1 MTINPEIPQDMWQGY
16 MAGQK
21 KIIENDN
28 HLLYNTPICGIYA
41 QLIYRRKCNL
51 KEKSTLNI
59 NGQLSLKNMIALVI
73 RLSIPAI
80 MAEVSSIIMQ
90 YIDAGMVGSLGEN
103 ATASIGIVST
113 TTWLIGGLC
122 ISAATGF
129 SVQVAQLIGAERDE
143 EARNVF
149 RQGLIVALIFGAI
162 LSVTAISISK
172 SLPVWLGGN
181 SDIHKEASRYFF
193 IYACALPATQL
204 RQLCG
209 SMLQCSG
216 DMKTPSIL
224 NILLC
229 VLDVIFNFIFI
240 FPTRT
245 VTIFGISIHIYGG
258 NLGVAGAALGTAA
271 AEVCVAVL
279 MLLAACVR
287 SKKLSFKY
295 GGHWKIRGRCM
306 KTAAKIAVPTA
317 FEHMI
322 MCGAQIVST
331 RIVAP
336 LGTAAVAA
344 NSLAVTAESFCYMPG
359 YGIGSAATTLV
370 GQSIG
375 MGRKDLARRFARASV
390 ILGMV
395 IMSFGAV
402 IMFFVAPL
410 MFSILTPS
418 PEVRRLGTEILRIE
432 VFAEPLYAA
441 SIVCSGALRGAGD
454 TLVPSI
460 LNFVSMWG
468 IRITMA
474 LVLVPYMGLHG
485 VWIAMCV
492 ELCIRGIMFLV
503 RLVREKWLKNR
514 VVVID

>member
-1 MTINPEIPQDMWQGY
+1 M
-16 MAGQK
+16 
-21 KIIENDN
+21 
-28 HLLYNTPICGIYA
+28 
-41 QLIYRRKCNL
+41 
-51 KEKSTLNI
+51 KEKLTLNL
-59 NGQLSLKNMIALVI
+59 NGQLSLKNMIAMVI

-80 MAEVSSIIMQ
+80 MAEISSVIMQ
-90 YIDAGMVGSLGEN
+90 YIDAGMVGSLGEK
-103 ATASIGIVST
+103 ATASIGLVST

-129 SVQVAQLIGAERDE
+129 SVQVAQLIGAGRDE

-149 RQGLIVALIFGAI
+149 RQALIVALVFGGL
-162 LSVTAISISK
+162 LSVTAISISGG
-172 SLPVWLGGN
+172 LPVWLGGN
-181 SDIHKEASRYFF
+181 TDIRHDASRYFL

-216 DMKTPSIL
+216 DMRTPSIL

-229 VLDVIFNFIFI
+229 VLDVVFNFIFI

-245 VTIFGISIHIYGG
+245 VTILGLSIHIYGA
-258 NLGVAGAALGTAA
+258 NLGVGGAALGTAA
-271 AEVCVAVL
+271 AEICVAAL
-279 MLLAACVR
+279 MFFAACVC
-287 SKKLSFKY
+287 SKKLAFKY
-295 GGHWKIRGRCM
+295 GGHWKIKGRCM
-306 KTAAKIAVPTA
+306 ITAAKIAVPTA
-317 FEHMI
+317 FEHTV
-322 MCGAQIVST
+322 MCGAQIAST

-336 LGTAAVAA
+336 LGTVAVAA

-390 ILGMV
+390 VLGMV
-395 IMSFGAV
+395 IMSCAAVVMFIGAPV
-402 IMFFVAPL
+402 I
-410 MFSILTPS
+410 FSMLTQS
-418 PEVRRLGTEILRIE
+418 TEVRQLGTQVLRIE
-432 VFAEPLYAA
+432 AFAEPLYSA

-468 IRITMA
+468 IRIT
-474 LVLVPYMGLHG
+474 LSLILVPYMGLHG
-485 VWIAMCV
+485 IWIAMCV
-492 ELCIRGIMFLV
+492 ELCIRGILFLV
-503 RLVREKWLKNR
+503 RLVREKWLNKR
-514 VVVID
+514 IIEMD

>member
-1 MTINPEIPQDMWQGY
+1 M
-16 MAGQK
+16 
-21 KIIENDN
+21 
-28 HLLYNTPICGIYA
+28 
-41 QLIYRRKCNL
+41 
-51 KEKSTLNI
+51 KEKLTLNL
-59 NGQLSLKNMIALVI
+59 NGQLSLKNMIAMVI

-80 MAEVSSIIMQ
+80 MAEISSVIMQ
-90 YIDAGMVGSLGEN
+90 YIDAGMVGSLGEK
-103 ATASIGIVST
+103 ATASIGLVST

-129 SVQVAQLIGAERDE
+129 SVQVAQLIGAGRDE

-149 RQGLIVALIFGAI
+149 RQALIVALVFGGL
-162 LSVTAISISK
+162 LSVTAISISGG
-172 SLPVWLGGN
+172 LPVWLGGN
-181 SDIHKEASRYFF
+181 TDIRHDASRYFL

-229 VLDVIFNFIFI
+229 VLDVVFNFIFI

-245 VTIFGISIHIYGG
+245 VTILGLSIHIYGA
-258 NLGVAGAALGTAA
+258 NLGVSGAALGTAA
-271 AEVCVAVL
+271 AEVCVATL
-279 MLLAACVR
+279 MFFAACVR
-287 SKKLSFKY
+287 SKKLAFKY
-295 GGHWKIRGRCM
+295 GGHWKIKGRCM
-306 KTAAKIAVPTA
+306 ITAAKIAVPTA
-317 FEHMI
+317 FEHTV
-322 MCGAQIVST
+322 MCGAQIAST

-336 LGTAAVAA
+336 LGTVAVAA

-390 ILGMV
+390 VLGMV
-395 IMSFGAV
+395 IMSCAGVVMFIGAPV
-402 IMFFVAPL
+402 I
-410 MFSILTPS
+410 FSMLTQS
-418 PEVRRLGTEILRIE
+418 QEVRQLGTQVLRIE
-432 VFAEPLYAA
+432 AFAEPLYSA
-441 SIVCSGALRGAGD
+441 SIVSSGALRGAGD

-468 IRITMA
+468 IRIT
-474 LVLVPYMGLHG
+474 LSLILVPYMGLHG

-492 ELCIRGIMFLV
+492 ELCIRGILFLV
-503 RLVREKWLKNR
+503 RLVREKWLNKR
-514 VVVID
+514 IIEMD